1 MTEKELWIEQRQI
14 FRSRFTLI
22 FRDYFAIMLADKSA
36 YLLWFKISARANVQ
50 EISYRNYNYGNVISM
65 LLLARRLQFIFLC
78 DTWKRNSRKRGLN
91 IKKHEASALEM
102 KQKISPSNFSEKFDC
117 ICNQCWKFM
126 NSSLIFKLKINFH

>member
-78 DTWKRNSRKRGLN
+78 DTWKRNSRKRGLKY
-91 IKKHEASALEM
+91 KKTWGKRARNETKNFTLEF
-102 KQKISPSNFSEKFDC
+102 QWKIRLHLQSMLEIYVLVFN
-117 ICNQCWKFM
+117 
-126 NSSLIFKLKINFH
+126 L